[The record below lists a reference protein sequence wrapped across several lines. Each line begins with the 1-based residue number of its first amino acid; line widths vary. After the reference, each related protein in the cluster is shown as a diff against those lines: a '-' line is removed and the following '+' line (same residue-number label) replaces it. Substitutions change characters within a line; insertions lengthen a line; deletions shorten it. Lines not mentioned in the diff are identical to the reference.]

1 MSSQGSL
8 NMDEGGS
15 MKKTQPDTAD
25 FEDGDRGHKPQ
36 NAGSPRK
43 LKRAKKQ
50 ILPRA
55 SRKKTALLS
64 PGL

>member
-1 MSSQGSL
+1 
-8 NMDEGGS
+8 
-15 MKKTQPDTAD
+15 MKKTRPDTAD

-36 NAGSPRK
+36 NAGRLRK
-43 LKRAKKQ
+43 LKRAKKR

-64 PGL
+64 PRL

>member
-1 MSSQGSL
+1 MI
-8 NMDEGGS
+8 
-15 MKKTQPDTAD
+15 KTRPDTAD

-36 NAGSPRK
+36 NAGRLRK
-43 LKRAKKQ
+43 LKRAKKR

-64 PGL
+64 PRL

>member
-1 MSSQGSL
+1 
-8 NMDEGGS
+8 
-15 MKKTQPDTAD
+15 MKKTRPDTDD
-25 FEDGDRGHKPQ
+25 FEDGERGHKPQ
-36 NAGSPRK
+36 NACSLWK
-43 LKRAKKQ
+43 LKRAKKW

>member
-1 MSSQGSL
+1 ML
-8 NMDEGGS
+8 EGGS
-15 MKKTQPDTAD
+15 MKKTRPDTDD
-25 FEDGDRGHKPQ
+25 FEDGERGHKPQ
-36 NAGSPRK
+36 NACSLWK
-43 LKRAKKQ
+43 LKRAKKW